1 MEKKETQ
8 LNINSYLSI
17 GLIVVMISGTAFLA
31 TELAKIRAE
40 ISMTN
45 KAIVVLQEK
54 VSTRMGDRWTATMM
68 GVWAREFQTD
78 NPTLKLT
85 IPVVQKIQT
94 DYPPAKV
101 E

>member
-8 LNINSYLSI
+8 LNINSYLSL

-31 TELAKIRAE
+31 T
-40 ISMTN
+40 N
-45 KAIVVLQEK
+45 KAIIVLQEK